1 MTDVQHQGGGLTRR
15 KFALGLAFASVAGV
29 AAARQPS
36 KKLDY
41 LGKAELEKVIPQRFG
56 DWRFLTSSGLVVPP
70 EDQLSRALYSQLLTR
85 VYTTSDGMAVMLLV
99 AQSATQTGI
108 LQIHRP
114 EFCYTAGGYELSPSD
129 PHNIALPGAG
139 ASVPALNIAATRNG
153 RTEQIVY
160 WTRIGDR
167 LPTSWPQ
174 QRMAVAMDNLR
185 GFIPDAVMV
194 RASTYG
200 QDQKTALAV
209 VDKFLADLLLT
220 LPPQTRRV
228 LIG

>member
-1 MTDVQHQGGGLTRR
+1 MTEDVTQSTTGLTRR
-15 KFALGLAFASVAGV
+15 KFALGLAFASVAGI

-36 KKLDY
+36 KKLDF
-41 LGKAELEKVIPQRFG
+41 LGKAELEKVIPERFG
-56 DWRFLTSSGLVVPP
+56 DWTFVTTSGLVVPP

-85 VYTTSDGMAVMLLV
+85 VYANSDGIPVMLLV

-114 EFCYTAGGYELSPSD
+114 EFCYTAGGYDLSASN
-129 PHNIALPGAG
+129 PHTIALPGEN
-139 ASVPALNIAATRNG
+139 VPALNIAATRNG

-160 WTRIGDR
+160 WTRIGER
-167 LPTSWPQ
+167 LPVSWPQ
-174 QRMAVAMDNLR
+174 QRLAVAMDNLR
-185 GFIPDAVMV
+185 GIIPDAVMV

-200 QDQKTALAV
+200 QDQNVALSV
-209 VDKFLADLLLT
+209 IDSFLSDLLSSLSAE
-220 LPPQTRRV
+220 TRRV

>member
-1 MTDVQHQGGGLTRR
+1 MTDDVTQRGMSLTRR

-41 LGKAELEKVIPQRFG
+41 LGKAELEKVIPQKFG
-56 DWRFLTSSGLVVPP
+56 NWSFVTTSGLVVPP

-85 VYTTSDGMAVMLLV
+85 VYSNTDGTGVMLLV
-99 AQSATQTGI
+99 AQSGTQTGI

-114 EFCYTAGGYELSPSD
+114 EFCYTAGGYQLSPSN
-129 PHNIALPGAG
+129 PHTIPLAG
-139 ASVPALNIAATRNG
+139 GGVPALNIAATRNA

-160 WTRIGDR
+160 WTRIGEH

-174 QRMAVAMDNLR
+174 QRLAVAMDNLR
-185 GFIPDAVMV
+185 GIVPDAVMV

-200 QDQKTALAV
+200 QDQKAALAV
-209 VDKFLADLLLT
+209 IDRFLADLLAAV
-220 LPPQTRRV
+220 PPQTRRV
-228 LIG
+228 LVG